1 MSTGDPSYGC
11 VTTTNTANTNSGTYW
26 TLDDRYLEY
35 TTPYYP
41 APLYQEPVQ
50 MLTPFIMENKK
61 ERSDEDM
68 RYLYYVILVNPKTDE
83 FFTTKVV
90 AKSETSALMAAYG
103 DSNFSNVEKISE
115 GIVAISVPFDDL
127 KYNCKQLMEWKKEK
141 SLEKALET
149 IKKAVE

>member
-1 MSTGDPSYGC
+1 MSTGDPRDYSSLA
-11 VTTTNTANTNSGTYW
+11 TDNTAGTITAGSYYYDESSPNIEQW
-26 TLDDRYLEY
+26 RYVNVPSVWY
-35 TTPYYP
+35 
-41 APLYQEPVQ
+41 AP
-50 MLTPFIMENKK
+50 IKNKK
-61 ERSDEDM
+61 GDDDM

-90 AKSETSALMAAYG
+90 AKSETSALMAAYNL
-103 DSNFSNVEKISE
+103 SQFSEPNENE
-115 GIVAISVPFDDL
+115 TPFDDL

>member
-1 MSTGDPSYGC
+1 MT
-11 VTTTNTANTNSGTYW
+11 VTTDPYSSGSITANTNSGTYW
-26 TLDDRYLEY
+26 TLDDKHLEC
-35 TTPYYP
+35 TAPYY
-41 APLYQEPVQ
+41 QGPVQ

-90 AKSETSALMAAYG
+90 ARSETSALMSAYNKSEFVG
-103 DSNFSNVEKISE
+103 NV
-115 GIVAISVPFDDL
+115 GFDEL
-127 KYNCKQLMEWKKEK
+127 KTNCKVLMEWKQEK
-141 SLEKALET
+141 SLEKASET